1 MFVIWGSRNIP
12 RSHMDHRKQPCDPE
26 SFFRPDELSS
36 DLLSVLQLTQ
46 RTNMVVYTELAN
58 TVIWVCRFCNKVS
71 ELTIRLSLKG
81 VRT

>member
-1 MFVIWGSRNIP
+1 MSFGGPETSHGVIWTI
-12 RSHMDHRKQPCDPE
+12 E

-36 DLLSVLQLTQ
+36 GLKVSVLQLTQ

-58 TVIWVCRFCNKVS
+58 AIIWVCRFCNKVS
-71 ELTIRLSLKG
+71 ELTIGLSLKG

>member
-1 MFVIWGSRNIP
+1 MSFGGPETSDGVIWTI
-12 RSHMDHRKQPCDPE
+12 E

-58 TVIWVCRFCNKVS
+58 AIIWVCRFCNKVS
-71 ELTIRLSLKG
+71 ELTIGLSLKG